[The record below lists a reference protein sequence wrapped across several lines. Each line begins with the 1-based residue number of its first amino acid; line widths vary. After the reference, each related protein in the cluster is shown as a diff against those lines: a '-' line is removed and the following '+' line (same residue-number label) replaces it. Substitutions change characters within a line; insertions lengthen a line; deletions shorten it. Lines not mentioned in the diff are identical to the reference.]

1 MTYRFVVVAV
11 IGKPAARSDLWSD
24 VEHSTF
30 CRIMF
35 STLSLPLCLC
45 LSLFPAA
52 SLSYWPWLGLKM
64 SFNYFVTCLSTGRH
78 RKILTIT
85 WHGTICSIAAIVTNY
100 WQQYLSQSQTESES
114 RYGSETKRGGSQLL
128 SCFRPGS
135 KQERERENDRTLA
148 PALSEEADGIVEG
161 YKEST
166 N

>member
-1 MTYRFVVVAV
+1 MTYRFVVVVV

-24 VEHSTF
+24 VEYSTF

-35 STLSLPLCLC
+35 STLSLS
-45 LSLFPAA
+45 LSSSLS

-78 RKILTIT
+78 RQILTIT

-100 WQQYLSQSQTESES
+100 WQQYLSQSQSQSQTESES
-114 RYGSETKRGGSQLL
+114 RCGSGTGRGESQLL